1 MGRRLA
7 RLELPGWNNSGI
19 LRRKHGEDASMHVG
33 LATGF
38 AHQRGDSYPDA
49 QFIRE
54 ELENLVLAEELG
66 FDSVWIT
73 EHHFSDYSM
82 SNDPLQLLT
91 YLAGRTKRIKLGT
104 QVIIV
109 PWRDPV
115 RLAEAIVNLDH
126 VSSGRAI
133 LGFGGGLAPHEFKG
147 LRVDQNKSRALYND
161 ILSMVIPA
169 LETGILEG
177 ETETISQ
184 PRVEL
189 RPRPLKSFEG
199 RKFCGSLSGTSM
211 ITAAKLGFGNMVLML
226 PQRGKEVP
234 PDKYAEVWQEVHGL
248 GTKPPAPMVS
258 GNFYIDE
265 SADYAEE
272 QGRKYLANTMRAAI
286 RNYSLDKPGTFAAI
300 KGYENYENMT
310 MEPEAVEEYCQA
322 FGHGAVTGTP
332 QMIVERMWELKQIY
346 RPQGFFPHVYF
357 GGMAQEDALKNMH
370 LFAKEVLPEVKSW
383 DAEVSID
390 DRFLEAAE

>member
-1 MGRRLA
+1 
-7 RLELPGWNNSGI
+7 
-19 LRRKHGEDASMHVG
+19 MHVG

-38 AHQRGDSYPDA
+38 AHQRGDAYPDA

-82 SNDPLQLLT
+82 SNDPLQLLS
-91 YLAGRTKRIKLGT
+91 YLAGRTKRVKLGT

-115 RLAEAIVNLDH
+115 RLAEAIINLDH
-126 VSSGRAI
+126 VSNGRAI
-133 LGFGGGLAPHEFKG
+133 LGFGGGLSPHEFQG
-147 LRVDQNKSRALYND
+147 LRIDQNKSRALYTD
-161 ILSMVIPA
+161 ILDLVIPA
-169 LETGILEG
+169 LESGVMEG
-177 ETETISQ
+177 ETSTINQ
-184 PRVEL
+184 PRVEF

-211 ITAAKLGFGNMVLML
+211 YSAARHGFGNMVLML
-226 PQRGKEVP
+226 PQRGKEAP
-234 PDKYAEVWQEVHGL
+234 PDKYAEVWQEVNGA
-248 GTKPPAPMVS
+248 GTRPPAPMVS
-258 GNFYIDE
+258 GNFYLDE
-265 SADYAEE
+265 SADHAEE

-286 RNYSLDKPGTFAAI
+286 RNYSLDKPGTFTGI
-300 KGYENYENMT
+300 KGYEQYENMT
-310 MEPEAVEEYCQA
+310 MEPAAVEEYCQA
-322 FGHGAVTGTP
+322 FGQGAVTGTP
-332 QMIVERMWELKQIY
+332 QMILERMWELKQIY
-346 RPQGFFPHVYF
+346 QPQGFFPHLYF
-357 GGMAQEDALKNMH
+357 GGMEQADALKRMH
-370 LFAKEVLPEVKSW
+370 LFAEKVLPEVKSW

>member
-1 MGRRLA
+1 
-7 RLELPGWNNSGI
+7 
-19 LRRKHGEDASMHVG
+19 MHVG

-38 AHQRGDSYPDA
+38 AHQRGNSYPDA

-54 ELENLVLAEELG
+54 ELENLVFAEELG

-82 SNDPLQLLT
+82 SNDPLQLLS
-91 YLAGRTKRIKLGT
+91 YLAGRTKRVKLGT

-115 RLAEAIVNLDH
+115 RLAEAIINLDH
-126 VSSGRAI
+126 MSNGRAI
-133 LGFGGGLAPHEFKG
+133 LGFGGGLAPHEFAG
-147 LRVDQNKSRALYND
+147 LRIDQNKSRALYTD
-161 ILSMVIPA
+161 ILDLVIPA
-169 LETGILEG
+169 LESGVMEG
-177 ETETISQ
+177 ETSTISQ
-184 PRVEL
+184 PRVEF

-211 ITAAKLGFGNMVLML
+211 YSAAKHGFGNMTLML

-234 PDKYAEVWQEVHGL
+234 PDKYTEIWQEVHGP

-265 SADYAEE
+265 SAEFAEE

-286 RNYSLDKPGTFAAI
+286 KNYSLDKPGTFTNV
-300 KGYENYENMT
+300 KGYEQYENMT
-310 MEPEAVEEYCQA
+310 MEPEAIEPYCQE
-322 FGHGAVTGTP
+322 FGKGAVTGTP
-332 QMIVERMWELKQIY
+332 QMILERMWELKQIY
-346 RPQGFFPHVYF
+346 QPQGFFPHLYF
-357 GGMAQEDALKNMH
+357 GGMEQSDALERMQ
-370 LFAKEVLPEVKSW
+370 LFADKVLPEVKSW
-383 DAEVSID
+383 EAEVSID